1 MCPIAQSSPALCN
14 SLDCSPPGSSVHGI
28 SQARVLEWVA
38 VSFPRESFHPEIKPA
53 SLASPSLAGGFFTTM
68 PPRQSTTN
76 YCDLNYLFD
85 RIFLDSKQRELA
97 TSRKMTD
104 IISAKNKNLSLITSW
119 SLKIFLMSSVILTNV
134 IFKKHCIVNI
144 WKLKYSPNRVKIS
157 NYRFVIWQN
166 HTWAKDPFRK
176 HN

>member
-1 MCPIAQSSPALCN
+1 MCPITQSCPALCN

-38 VSFPRESFHPEIKPA
+38 ISFPRESFHPEIKPA
-53 SLASPSLAGGFFTTM
+53 SLVSPSLAGGFFTTM

-85 RIFLDSKQRELA
+85 RTFLDSKQRELA

-119 SLKIFLMSSVILTNV
+119 CLKIFLMSSVILTNV

-144 WKLKYSPNRVKIS
+144 WKLKYSPNKAKIS
-157 NYRFVIWQN
+157 NYRLVTWQN